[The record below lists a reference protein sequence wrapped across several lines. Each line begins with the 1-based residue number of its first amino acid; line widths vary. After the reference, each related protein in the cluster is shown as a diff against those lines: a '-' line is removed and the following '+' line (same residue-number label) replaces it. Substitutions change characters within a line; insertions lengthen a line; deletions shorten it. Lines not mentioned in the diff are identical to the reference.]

1 MIAIIITIAL
11 ATLASIFVGGQQRD
25 AIDDNAAASTGR
37 YLLQVRGAVVDLQL
51 KYQSWIRDDP
61 LVAGDAA
68 PAGLTW
74 TSVQGAQ
81 VARGSVTDLVT
92 LGLLP
97 PTTPRFPILGDAAR
111 FMLVRQGACPGADC
125 RTTAFVYTCHP
136 INAARSRRVAD
147 DCTTPTS
154 DRARFSPSLLAK
166 VLLSTDGYAGHDARG
181 GPQVTGAL
189 LNAPRTWFDFGPQPG
204 HAVLAAGLDAT
215 PFGQFVRHGE
225 TRPVTLHNTLT
236 VDQTIQSNQGLLLN
250 TSVIPG
256 AACSPEGLYA
266 STANK
271 MLAVCVSGAW
281 FAAASHLVTG
291 VFENL
296 PNNAT
301 VPALACPPGLTPW
314 RHVALQ
320 GLGVTVTGA
329 DVNVAGTVNGT
340 IQGSGNVN
348 AAGAVSVNGTFA
360 GTFQNAG
367 ASYVRVTQG
376 ATLANDRI
384 VITPAD
390 ATARAGVIQG
400 CKG

>member
-1 MIAIIITIAL
+1 MIAIIITITL

-25 AIDDNAAASTGR
+25 AIDDSAAAGTGR
-37 YLLQVRGAVVDLQL
+37 YLLQVRGAVVDFQL
-51 KYQSWIRDDP
+51 KYQSWIRNDP
-61 LVAGDAA
+61 LASGDAA
-68 PAGLTW
+68 PVGLTW
-74 TSVQGAQ
+74 TAVSGVQ
-81 VARGSVTDLVT
+81 VARGGIADLVN
-92 LGLLP
+92 LGLMP
-97 PTTPRFPILGDAAR
+97 ATTPRFPTLGDNAR
-111 FMLVRQGACPGADC
+111 FMIVREGACPGADC

-136 INAARSRRVAD
+136 INAQRSRRTPG
-147 DCTTPTS
+147 DCTNPSS

-166 VLLSTDGYAGHDARG
+166 VLMSTDGYAGHDARG
-181 GPQVTGAL
+181 GKQVSGAL
-189 LNAPRTWFDFGPQPG
+189 LNAPRAWFDFGSQPG
-204 HAVLAAGLDAT
+204 HVVLAAGLDAT

-250 TSVIPG
+250 TAVMPG

-266 STANK
+266 STASK
-271 MLAVCVSGAW
+271 MLAVCVNGAW
-281 FAAASHLVTG
+281 FGAASHLVTG
-291 VFENL
+291 VFDNL

-329 DVNVAGTVNGT
+329 DVNVAGSVNGT
-340 IQGSGNVN
+340 IQGSGSVN

-360 GTFQNAG
+360 GSFQNAG

-376 ATLANDRI
+376 ATAANDRI